1 MLSAPCRS
9 GGSRPD
15 APWLHDGRPS
25 AMVTGESA
33 WRSIA
38 VRWCLSVA
46 ELSCGQAETVL
57 GPVLQRQHAAV
68 FFRDP
73 LRPGKKQA
81 RACPAAEL
89 LPPGAPD
96 WKSEKVTRPPRQSTS

>member
-57 GPVLQRQHAAV
+57 GPVLPRLHAAV

-73 LRPGKKQA
+73 LRPGKNPA
-81 RACPAAEL
+81 RPGPAAAI
-89 LPPGAPD
+89 LPAGR
-96 WKSEKVTRPPRQSTS
+96 SEAGCGGKERVCRGES